1 MMNIILIGNE
11 LETPCLMTTSCA
23 FSNTHDTRYEF
34 FFTMFSLTK
43 TLHDLH

>member
-34 FFTMFSLTK
+34 FFYGVFPNK
-43 TLHDLH
+43 DFA